1 MDSWHDVVCMY
12 MCLYVFVRDC
22 VCILLNATNMR
33 THLACG
39 AGFKSPKGFRVAC
52 IEVGVPFFISFG
64 DSIDRKEG
72 MQNKSIITDAGW
84 YDE

>member
-1 MDSWHDVVCMY
+1 
-12 MCLYVFVRDC
+12 
-22 VCILLNATNMR
+22 MR